1 MKDRSDVP
9 PIEDHEAKLERAFED
24 EFLRQTG
31 QTRAEVLALPEPE
44 RTVILRDAAAYASS
58 RLAEV
63 EARAHY
69 VNDFASRALIVD
81 VTQCYTDRLL
91 TRGGAAR

>member
-69 VNDFASRALIVD
+69 VNDLHREH
-81 VTQCYTDRLL
+81 
-91 TRGGAAR
+91 